1 MMWMLSSSI
10 GETSMLT
17 TRSGTCRTLV
27 SAVRFTCCASSSTG
41 RTSSRQ
47 YCNSKT
53 HKASDS
59 EDFTSFFWHTVPVA
73 GTSIMM
79 KFCSNY
85 AVPSHRQIITSRQE
99 RQYHLLLMYIWHSI
113 MHRRLLHHLK
123 EILTPI
129 ASAIPWPSSLM
140 YGLKVSTSVH
150 ISIAVT
156 SRRYK
161 STKHKTKIV
170 GVRKLE

>member
-1 MMWMLSSSI
+1 
-10 GETSMLT
+10 MLT

-27 SAVRFTCCASSSTG
+27 RAMRFTCCASLYTG
-41 RTSSRQ
+41 RTFRRQ

-59 EDFTSFFWHTVPVA
+59 EDFTSFLLHTIPVA
-73 GTSIMM
+73 GKSIMM
-79 KFCSNY
+79 KFCSYY

-129 ASAIPWPSSLM
+129 ASGIPWSSSVMNDLN
-140 YGLKVSTSVH
+140 VSTSVQ

-161 STKHKTKIV
+161 SSKDRTKIV

>member
-1 MMWMLSSSI
+1 MMWMLGSSI
-10 GETSMLT
+10 GATSTLT
-17 TRSGTCRTLV
+17 TRSGTCRTWV
-27 SAVRFTCCASSSTG
+27 SAMRFTWSASLYTG
-41 RTSSRQ
+41 RTFRRQ

-59 EDFTSFFWHTVPVA
+59 EDFTSFPFHKIPVA

-79 KFCSNY
+79 KFSSYY

-161 STKHKTKIV
+161 STKHKIKIV